1 MRLENYPTF
10 MKKHLRHICF
20 GIILAG
26 VIGTCLGAGL
36 SWYLNTDQ
44 ARIRLS
50 AELNRHMA
58 GAVIIQKHR
67 VSLFKRQMELWNIQ
81 VLDPFHKEIAACR
94 YLNARISLTSLL
106 LGKLRILSLQLDTPQ
121 IRISVDPDGTS
132 NWTDAVVCAVSP
144 SAGSEKPFING
155 IPLIFDTLSITNGC
169 LRYENTSR
177 AIAAEMENIH
187 MHLSADVFSK
197 TGLLDMHITGGY
209 ISTPDIT
216 APIGSISLKT
226 VLSNGRLDPL
236 ELRLKSN
243 ALNATISGNISRLFD
258 NPQIHLSADG
268 DILLDDLH
276 PYLKT
281 PAPFSGRI
289 HASAIVSGPLHN
301 PEATVTATGETIK
314 AAGYSLNHC
323 RVTAHLKDKTMTME
337 PMSIPAGKGSVR
349 ITADANLSQAFPS
362 GFFLPPEHISA
373 ISGHLLL
380 SLAAADMSSVHVS
393 SSGIVNGYIS
403 IHSDETPDHL
413 FTAGLQAD
421 IHASHFTWH
430 PAAEPVDVH
439 IHCESSWKDNS
450 LHVRSLN
457 LQTGATRLTASGTW
471 HPHDD
476 AISGELACLSGNL
489 SQSLAPLG
497 IRNASGSLQA
507 QARFFGMLNRPEY
520 SIQLKTKQL
529 GFQDIQIGDVDVNA
543 AMNASGVLH
552 ISSLS
557 IKNQGAEMAGKGD
570 IQVKS
575 PLSADTPERF
585 MFAATFHHLEPHRFL
600 RTSEING
607 VIDGECKLEGAG
619 KSLSG
624 TLRLRGK
631 DISVK
636 AVRIGNVSGELQLSK
651 GQIQIQR
658 LSLLN
663 RRSNAEITGA
673 VQLFEPGSLTLHPAM
688 PFHLIGTGNRL
699 HVEDFLDSLNGE
711 VSLNASL
718 KGDLKQITGNASLE
732 SGFLDTGYQKLKSV
746 RIAAEFN
753 HHRLTISSA
762 HAELTSGEPINASGW
777 IAADRTFH
785 LDLAA
790 SALSLD
796 HINALAGKWPVG
808 GKLQLALT
816 GNGSLDHPQI
826 SGSAV
831 LDPFRWD
838 GNDWGKSQV
847 QVDTVNDIA
856 QIRIQSPILCT
867 ATYQIWKKD
876 FTADLKFVHT
886 DLRPLLRIAGIPDMD
901 GRISGAL
908 NASGN
913 LDRLDALKADASLSH
928 LLLEARHVPL
938 VEGRNLQFMFQ
949 DGAIVIP
956 QNRMTLLQKGSVILT
971 GNVRPGHSVALDL
984 SANLPLHAAGA
995 FQNALSGMKGNLTA
1009 SARIQGYW
1017 NHPDMEANVDI
1028 QQAGLPLYATTQQI
1042 HDVNGRIHITPQAI
1056 AVEHFEGGLD
1066 NGHFHLTGKALLNA
1080 WQIHSMNF
1088 HLIGTSLP
1096 VSIPDALDMRLDTD
1110 LTLQGNPQSAA
1121 IQGNIVLVEGSYY
1134 KDVDLNP
1141 LKALISRDRSFQ
1153 THTNITFPAAIQN
1166 IRLDIRIPPRNQFI
1180 WDNNLA
1186 QLRLSPDMRI
1196 AGTLQHP
1203 VIHGRT
1209 RIDSG
1214 TLQYQNNTFTV
1225 KKGFIDFINPY
1236 TLESLLDIQSQTSI
1250 RNWTVFL
1257 DVSGPSNQLNL
1268 KLSSS
1273 PFLDDSDL
1281 LSLLIM
1287 GKTARTSLS
1296 TATGK
1301 TSSSQKMLADMLS
1314 ASVGSD
1320 LKKISGLDI
1329 LDVDTTGQ
1337 ARYVNDDPL
1346 KVTLGKVISPQ
1357 ITLKYTVENRQGE
1370 TVQTAIADYMLV
1382 ENLLL
1387 SGFQDNQG
1395 IFGGEFK
1402 YRHEF
1407 R

>member
-1 MRLENYPTF
+1 

-36 SWYLNTDQ
+36 SWYLNTNQ

-50 AELNRHMA
+50 SELNRHMA
-58 GAVIIQKHR
+58 GTVIIQKHR
-67 VSLFKRQMELWNIQ
+67 IFLLKRQLELWNIQ

-106 LGKLRILSLQLDTPQ
+106 LGKLHILSLQLNTPQ
-121 IRISVDPDGTS
+121 IRISVDSDGTS
-132 NWTDAVVCAVSP
+132 NWTDTVSCSASP
-144 SAGSEKPFING
+144 SAESEMSFING

-169 LRYENTSR
+169 LQYENPSR

-187 MHLSADVFSK
+187 MHLSADVLSR
-197 TGLLDMHITGGY
+197 TGHVDMHITGGY

-226 VLSNGRLDPL
+226 ILNNGRLDPL
-236 ELRLKSN
+236 ELTLKSD

-258 NPQIHLSADG
+258 NPQIHLSAEG
-268 DILLDDLH
+268 DTLLDDLH
-276 PYLKT
+276 QYLKT

-301 PEATVTATGETIK
+301 PEATVTATGETVK

-323 RVTAHLKDKTMTME
+323 RMTAHLKDRTIIME
-337 PMSIPAGKGSVR
+337 PVTIPAGKGSVR
-349 ITADANLSQAFPS
+349 ITADANLSRAFPS

-380 SLAAADMSSVHVS
+380 SLAAADMSSIHAS
-393 SSGIVNGYIS
+393 SSGIINGYIS

-413 FTAGLQAD
+413 LAAGLQAD

-430 PAAEPVDVH
+430 PAAEPVDAH
-439 IHCESSWKDNS
+439 IHCESRWKDNS
-450 LHVRSLN
+450 LHIHSLN
-457 LQTGATRLTASGTW
+457 LQSGATRLTASGAW
-471 HPHDD
+471 CPRDD

-507 QARFFGMLNRPEY
+507 QARFSGILNRPEY

-529 GFQDIQIGDVDVNA
+529 KIQDIQLGDMDVNA
-543 AMNASGVLH
+543 VMNASGALH

-557 IKNQGAEMAGKGD
+557 IKNQGAEITGKGD

-585 MFAATFHHLEPHRFL
+585 MFAATFHHFEPRRFL

-624 TLRLRGK
+624 TLRLQGK

-636 AVRIGNVSGELQLSK
+636 AIRLGTISGEFQLLK
-651 GQIQIQR
+651 GQVQIQR

-663 RRSNAEITGA
+663 RHSDAEITGA

-688 PFHLIGTGNRL
+688 PFHLTGIGNSL
-699 HVEDFLDSLNGE
+699 HAEDFLDSLKGE
-711 VSLNASL
+711 FSLNASL
-718 KGDLKQITGNASLE
+718 KGDLKQMTGNASLE
-732 SGFLDTGYQKLKSV
+732 SGLLDTGYQKLKSV
-746 RIAAEFN
+746 RLTAGFD
-753 HHRLTISSA
+753 HHRLSISSA
-762 HAELTSGEPINASGW
+762 HAELASGEPITASGW
-777 IAADRTFH
+777 IASDRTFH

-790 SALSLD
+790 STLSLN
-796 HINALAGKWPVG
+796 HINALAGKWQVE

-816 GNGSLDHPQI
+816 GDGSLDHPRI
-826 SGSAV
+826 TGSAI

-838 GNDWGKSQV
+838 GNDWGKSEV
-847 QVDTVNDIA
+847 QIDTVNDLV

-886 DLRPLLRIAGIPDMD
+886 DLGPLFHTAGIPDMD
-901 GRISGAL
+901 GRISGTL
-908 NASGN
+908 NSSGN
-913 LDRLDALKADASLSH
+913 LDRLDALKANASFSH
-928 LLLEARHVPL
+928 ILIEARHVPL
-938 VEGRNLQFMFQ
+938 VEGHNLQLVFQ
-949 DGAIVIP
+949 DDAIVFP
-956 QNRMTLLQKGSVILT
+956 QNRMTLLHEGSVILT
-971 GNVRPGHSVALDL
+971 GNVHPGHSVALDL
-984 SANLPLHAAGA
+984 TANLPLHAAGA
-995 FQNALSGMKGNLTA
+995 FQNALTGMKGNLTA
-1009 SARIQGYW
+1009 SARIQGSW
-1017 NHPDMEANVDI
+1017 NHPDMEASVDI

-1066 NGHFHLTGKALLNA
+1066 NGHFRLTGKALLNA
-1080 WQIHSMNF
+1080 WQIHGMDF

-1096 VSIPDALDMRLDTD
+1096 VSVPDALDMRLDTD

-1141 LKALISRDRSFQ
+1141 LKALITRDRSFQ
-1153 THTNITFPAAIQN
+1153 THSDIIFPAALQN
-1166 IRLDIRIPPRNQFI
+1166 IHLDIRIPPRNQFI

-1196 AGTLQHP
+1196 TGTLQHP

-1225 KKGFIDFINPY
+1225 KRGFIDFINPY

-1296 TATGK
+1296 TTTGQ

-1337 ARYVNDDPL
+1337 TRYVNDDPL